1 MASDF
6 ESSRFVTAVESLS
19 RPGAVQLYYFEWVP
33 TLDGEPIDDDR
44 HLRFQTREQ
53 ALIEAIK
60 RVKHEAGLAFEV
72 KIGGRSGCCLTGDIP
87 VVVETVAEAREVMV
101 RHAKGNSGDP
111 RSEPDDR
118 EHQRFRTRRGRS
130 AWRSLLDC
138 ETSRRYDPADPGA
151 RMTCSYLLYEKGPLG
166 VVGGGAWTYSVEM
179 WATGPPEV
187 WDHPADQPTG
197 LDSVNVPDDDVEDD
211 SDPKSPPPG

>member
-1 MASDF
+1 M
-6 ESSRFVTAVESLS
+6 AVESLS

-44 HLRFQTREQ
+44 RLRFQTREQ

-72 KIGGRSGCCLTGDIP
+72 IIGGRSGCCLTGDIP
-87 VVVETVAEAREVMV
+87 VVVESVAEAREVMV
-101 RHAKGNSGDP
+101 LHATGNSGEP

-130 AWRSLLDC
+130 AWRSLLEC

-151 RMTCSYLLYEKGPLG
+151 GMTCTYLLYEKGPLG

-197 LDSVNVPDDDVEDD
+197 LDNADEHDNDLLAD
-211 SDPKSPPPG
+211 